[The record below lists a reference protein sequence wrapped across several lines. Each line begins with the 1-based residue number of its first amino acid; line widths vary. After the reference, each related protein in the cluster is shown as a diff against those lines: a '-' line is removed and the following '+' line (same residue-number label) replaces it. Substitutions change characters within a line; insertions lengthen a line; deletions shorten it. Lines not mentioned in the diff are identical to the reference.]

1 MTKIQTFWFFFV
13 IAMMFTI
20 PFLWG
25 SYNSLVKREEN
36 VKKSWAQVENQY
48 QRRADLILNLAETVK
63 GYATHERETFEHVVE
78 ARSKA
83 TQVQVNTD
91 NLNNPDAIRQFN
103 ESQDQLTQV
112 FSRLLAVIEAYPD
125 LKASDNFIML
135 QAQLEGTE
143 NRILNE
149 RAKFNEAV
157 NRYNAYMRRFPKN
170 IVAKIFGFKRM
181 RYFETGGAVDTAPD
195 IDL

>member
-1 MTKIQTFWFFFV
+1 MTKTQTFWFFFV
-13 IAMMFTI
+13 IAMLLII
-20 PFLWG
+20 PFFWG

-36 VKKSWAQVENQY
+36 VKKAWAQVENQY
-48 QRRADLILNLAETVK
+48 QRRADLILNLAETAK
-63 GYATHERETFEHVVE
+63 GYATHERETFERVIE

-83 TQVQVNTD
+83 TQVQVDTD
-91 NLNNPDAIRQFN
+91 NLNDPDAIRQFN
-103 ESQDQLTQV
+103 ESQDALTQV

-149 RAKFNEAV
+149 RVKFNEAV

-170 IVAKIFGFKRM
+170 MVAKFFGFKKM
-181 RYFETGGAVDTAPD
+181 RYFETGSGTDKAPD
-195 IDL
+195 VDF

>member
-1 MTKIQTFWFFFV
+1 MTKTQTFWFFLV
-13 IAMMFTI
+13 IALI
-20 PFLWG
+20 LLVPFVWG

-36 VKKSWAQVENQY
+36 VKKAWAQVENQY
-48 QRRADLILNLAETVK
+48 QRRADLILNLAETAK
-63 GYATHERETFEHVVE
+63 GYATHERETFERVIE

-83 TQVQVNTD
+83 TQVQIDTD
-91 NLNNPDAIRQFN
+91 NLNDPDAIRQFN
-103 ESQDQLTQV
+103 ESQDALTQV

-149 RAKFNEAV
+149 RVKFNEAV

-170 IVAKIFGFKRM
+170 MVAKIFGFKKM
-181 RYFETGGAVDTAPD
+181 RYFETGGTVDIAPD
-195 IDL
+195 IDF

>member
-1 MTKIQTFWFFFV
+1 MTKTQTFWFFFV
-13 IAMMFTI
+13 IALI
-20 PFLWG
+20 LLVPFVWG

-36 VKKSWAQVENQY
+36 VKKTWAQVENQY
-48 QRRADLILNLAETVK
+48 QRRADLILNLAETAK
-63 GYATHERETFEHVVE
+63 GYATHERETFERVIE

-91 NLNNPDAIRQFN
+91 KLSDPDAIRQFN
-103 ESQDQLTQV
+103 ESQDALTQV

-125 LKASDNFIML
+125 VKASDNFIML

-149 RAKFNEAV
+149 RVKFNEAV
-157 NRYNAYMRRFPKN
+157 NRYNAYLRRFPRN
-170 IVAKIFGFKRM
+170 MVAKIFGFEKM
-181 RYFETGGAVDTAPD
+181 RYFETGGTAEKAPD
-195 IDL
+195 VGF